1 MTPLS
6 ILVYNKYAVEC
17 EITPRLVELVQ
28 ERKRYHAEI
37 EDEDG
42 NIDFDNHCYEL
53 SGDILYELADMAGVH
68 PTDVSELIQEVCW
81 WVEDRIEE
89 EIAAAE

>member
-17 EITPRLVELVQ
+17 EITPRLVELVLD
-28 ERKRYHAEI
+28 RKRYYAEI
-37 EDEDG
+37 EDEQG
-42 NIDFDNHCYEL
+42 GIDFDNRCYEL
-53 SGDILYELADMAGVH
+53 QCDILFELADMAGVH

-89 EIAAAE
+89 EMAAAE